1 MQPKS
6 CSHCWNASTV
16 VILPIQSAWKTAWE
30 FTIFT
35 RSDGGVACK
44 IGTPTCR
51 HVLEEGKIKVEG
63 GSFKLMAV
71 NGPSHQRRE
80 GGLKLEM
87 AQLMSPVCT
96 EGIKFQKA
104 GGWRM
109 RMLSNNNSIL
119 LGCKAPWRRRR
130 RPLTHRLKVTTDP
143 SPFSSSD
150 AAAADDYY
158 AVLGLLPDATPEQI
172 KKAYYNCMKSCHPD
186 LSGDDPETTNFCMFI
201 NEVLSDPAQR
211 MVYDEIHG
219 YALTA
224 INPFHDDTYP
234 KDHVFVDEFSCIGCK
249 NCANV
254 CSTVFMIEEDYGRAR
269 VCNQQGN
276 PDLVQEAIDS
286 CPVDC
291 IHWTSAAQLSLLEDE
306 MRRVE
311 RVNVALMLAGMG
323 SSADVFR
330 MASSRWEKRQNKIL
344 EQARIRMMKSND
356 KAEPYWTNLWGNAK
370 NQPSTEEEVRERAS
384 RAAAAAR
391 RWREYSR
398 RGVDKPATYKL
409 PGNLSPTEK

>member
-1 MQPKS
+1 MAHLLSPVAIQFQKGWSSGSNS
-6 CSHCWNASTV
+6 CHRMLATSMRWNARGR
-16 VILPIQSAWKTAWE
+16 PR
-30 FTIFT
+30 
-35 RSDGGVACK
+35 RSV
-44 IGTPTCR
+44 
-51 HVLEEGKIKVEG
+51 
-63 GSFKLMAV
+63 
-71 NGPSHQRRE
+71 
-80 GGLKLEM
+80 
-87 AQLMSPVCT
+87 
-96 EGIKFQKA
+96 
-104 GGWRM
+104 
-109 RMLSNNNSIL
+109 
-119 LGCKAPWRRRR
+119 
-130 RPLTHRLKVTTDP
+130 RLKVATDP
-143 SPFSSSD
+143 SPFSSD
-150 AAAADDYY
+150 ALADDYY

-201 NEVLSDPAQR
+201 NEVYEVLSDPAQR

-219 YALTA
+219 YALSA
-224 INPFHDDTYP
+224 INPFLDDTYP

-254 CSTVFMIEEDYGRAR
+254 CSDVFMIEEDYGRAR
-269 VCNQQGN
+269 ACNQQGS
-276 PDLVQEAIDS
+276 PDLVQQAIDS

-330 MASSRWEKRQNKIL
+330 MASTRWEKRQNKIL

-409 PGNLSPTEK
+409 PDNLSTTEK